1 MKELKTDY
9 DGLVFGLKLAIIAPS
24 DALSKKCV
32 ELADMLA
39 AKMPAHKVKK
49 AQAQALEE
57 LGK

>member
-32 ELADMLA
+32 ELVDILA
-39 AKMPAHKVKK
+39 AKMPAHKVKE
-49 AQAQALEE
+49 AQAQALKE